1 MLPAELINSLKSP
14 RLPVSP
20 SPPRLP
26 SLSPPSMLYLD
37 SALIEEAQQV
47 QNFGWVKGI
56 TTNPNLLAQSPLSA
70 AETLT
75 QLAQLSP
82 GELYYQLMGTEVETM
97 IAEGHQAYQLIGEK
111 TVLKIPA
118 TAKGF
123 QALAQLSSDI
133 ACSVTA
139 IYSPAQAAIAAEA
152 GAKYAIAYV
161 NRASRLQG
169 DGLKLVQEMAQILR
183 GSQTEILAAS
193 LKSPQEAAAALL
205 AGANHLTLPLNLL
218 KAMTTH
224 ELSEQ
229 TVAEFNRQGRGLV

>member
-1 MLPAELINSLKSP
+1 
-14 RLPVSP
+14 
-20 SPPRLP
+20 
-26 SLSPPSMLYLD
+26 MLYLD

-47 QNFGWVKGI
+47 HNFGWVKGI
-56 TTNPNLLAQSPLSA
+56 TTNPTLLAQSPLSA
-70 AETLT
+70 ADTLT

-133 ACSVTA
+133 ACSITA

-205 AGANHLTLPLNLL
+205 AGANHLTLPLSLL

-229 TVAEFNRQGRGLV
+229 TVAEFNRQGRGLT

>member
-1 MLPAELINSLKSP
+1 
-14 RLPVSP
+14 
-20 SPPRLP
+20 
-26 SLSPPSMLYLD
+26 MLYLD
-37 SALIEEAQQV
+37 SALIEEAQQI
-47 QNFGWVKGI
+47 QCFGWVKGI
-56 TTNPNLLAQSPLSA
+56 TTNPTLLAQSPLSP
-70 AETLT
+70 AETLS
-75 QLAQLSP
+75 QLAKLSP
-82 GELYYQLMGTEVETM
+82 GELYYQLLATEVDAM
-97 IAEGHQAYQLIGEK
+97 IAEGQQAYRLIGEK

-123 QALAQLSSDI
+123 QALAKLAPDI

-139 IYSPAQAAIAAEA
+139 IYSPAQAAIAQEA

-161 NRASRLQG
+161 NRATRLQG
-169 DGLKLVQEMAQILR
+169 DGLALVQEMAQILQ

-205 AGANHLTLPLNLL
+205 AGANHLTLPLSLL

-229 TVAEFNRQGRGLV
+229 TVAEFNRQGRGLNFT